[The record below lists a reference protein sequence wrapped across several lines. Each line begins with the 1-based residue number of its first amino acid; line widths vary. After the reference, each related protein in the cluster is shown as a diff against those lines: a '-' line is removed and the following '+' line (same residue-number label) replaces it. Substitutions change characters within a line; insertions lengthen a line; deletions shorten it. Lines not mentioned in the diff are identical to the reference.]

1 MVESIVKFLASLRL
15 TVVLLVLSLIVVFLG
30 TLVQEPLGLYLAQ
43 DRFFHSMFIDLASMT
58 AAVKKMLQMV
68 GVVLPPST
76 AADVLHAPFIPVFPG
91 GYLLGG
97 LLVVSLIAAHF
108 TRFKF
113 TRKKTGIFLTHVGLI
128 LLLIGQLFTDVLS
141 TESAMRLAE
150 GETKNYSQD
159 FHANELVIVD
169 TSDPKHDRVIAIPEG
184 RLSSDGEIQHEGLA
198 ASKLRL
204 KIVKFWRNATLFGK
218 ERPGAVPSVAT
229 KGIGVGAYI
238 LPMPPAT
245 SMDERNLPAALVEVL
260 GPSGSLGTWLVSSQ
274 STAKQEFQVD
284 GKPHQIA
291 MRFTRYY
298 KGFSLKLLEFRHDKY
313 RGTEIPRDFRSR
325 VVIDNTTTGEN
336 REVDIYMNNPLRY
349 GGFTFYQA
357 GFDENNDNLA
367 NKVTILQVVNNPGWL
382 GPYLA
387 CGIMTLGLLIQFGIH
402 LVGFVTKRRT
412 T

>member
-43 DRFFHSMFIDLASMT
+43 DRFFHSFFIDFASMT

-113 TRKKTGIFLTHVGLI
+113 AKKKTGIFLTHVGLI

-141 TESAMRLAE
+141 TESALRLAE

-159 FHANELVIVD
+159 FHASELAIVD

-184 RLSSDGEIQHEGLA
+184 RVAQAGEIQHDGLA

-204 KIVKFWRNATLFGK
+204 RVVKFWRNANLFGK
-218 ERPGAVPSVAT
+218 ERPGAIPSAAT
-229 KGIGVGAYI
+229 KGFGVGAYI
-238 LPMPPAT
+238 LPLPPAT

-260 GPSGSLGTWLVSSQ
+260 GPTGSLGTWLVSSQ
-274 STAKQEFQVD
+274 SMAKQEFQVD

-313 RGTEIPRDFRSR
+313 RGTDIPRDFRSR
-325 VVIDNTTTGEN
+325 VVIDNATSGEN

-367 NKVTILQVVNNPGWL
+367 NEVTILQVVNNPGWL

-402 LVGFVTKRRT
+402 LVGFTTKRRT